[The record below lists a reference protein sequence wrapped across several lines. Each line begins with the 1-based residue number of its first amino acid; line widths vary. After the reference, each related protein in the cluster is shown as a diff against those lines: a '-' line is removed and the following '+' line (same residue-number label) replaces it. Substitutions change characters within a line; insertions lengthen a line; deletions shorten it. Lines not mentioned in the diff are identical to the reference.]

1 MSADLAGRAAG
12 AGDRV
17 ETRPLGDLVYAR
29 SGDKGGDANI
39 GLWIPAGRPD
49 AAVDWLVETVTEEWV
64 RELLPETQDLEI
76 DLVPLRNLRGI
87 NIVIHGI
94 LGAGVAEGVRFDP
107 QAKALGEWLRSRYV
121 DIPAHLVASGS
132 PRS

>member
-1 MSADLAGRAAG
+1 MSASTSTA
-12 AGDRV
+12 
-17 ETRPLGDLVYAR
+17 RPLGDLVYAR

-49 AAVDWLVETVTEEWV
+49 AAVDWLLSLVSVDWV
-64 RELLPETQDLEI
+64 RQMLPEAAGLDI
-76 DLVPLRNLRGI
+76 DLVPLPNLRGI

-107 QAKALGEWLRSRYV
+107 QAKAIGEWLRSRYV
-121 DIPAHLVASGS
+121 EIPGELLS
-132 PRS
+132 